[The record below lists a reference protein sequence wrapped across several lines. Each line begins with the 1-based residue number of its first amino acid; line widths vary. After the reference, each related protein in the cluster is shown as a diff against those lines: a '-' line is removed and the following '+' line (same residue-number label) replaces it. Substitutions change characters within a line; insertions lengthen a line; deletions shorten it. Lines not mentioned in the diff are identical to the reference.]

1 MRKAGRLRSA
11 VPMNMSQQM
20 GPLSVGTSVK
30 KRNAA
35 SLFRC
40 HSAICDVAWVQ
51 ECPKGMRSCMTATAI
66 EGLSLYIHIAD
77 IIIIVSLYMITVFVV
92 KFLGVG

>member
-1 MRKAGRLRSA
+1 VCVCVCARACADGSRRMRSA

-35 SLFRC
+35 YRFLC
-40 HSAICDVAWVQ
+40 HSSICDVAWVK
-51 ECPKGMRSCMTATAI
+51 ECPEGIQSCLTATAI
-66 EGLSLYIHIAD
+66 EGMYICVVCIEINVKNLS
-77 IIIIVSLYMITVFVV
+77 V
-92 KFLGVG
+92 